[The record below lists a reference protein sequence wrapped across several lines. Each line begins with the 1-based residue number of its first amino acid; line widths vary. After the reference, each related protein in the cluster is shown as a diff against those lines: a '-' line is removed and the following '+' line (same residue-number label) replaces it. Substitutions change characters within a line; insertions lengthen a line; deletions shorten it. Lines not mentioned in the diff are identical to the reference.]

1 MNGETL
7 APNQADTIALERW
20 IEAFRLVAR
29 SFQLPW
35 SEQGVRL
42 AAEWRPREGLA
53 GSVSA
58 LARAVGLRVKIAE
71 GETVALSAWQ
81 LPVIVALDDGSV
93 GVVTTLGAG
102 GEASVVFSN
111 GHGLESPVP
120 LDLLLRAARLV
131 AIPRPVRA
139 VPDARVDA
147 YVQPYR
153 KRWFVDIALG
163 DLRPYAY
170 VLMASL
176 VANLLALAGMLFSM
190 QVYDR
195 VVPAGSYPTLYV
207 LYIGVLLAL
216 VFDFILRKMR
226 TRILDLLGKRADLQ
240 LSDLVFGHA
249 LRVQSQHRPRSTG
262 SFVAQLRDLE
272 QVRELMTSTTV
283 TALVDLP
290 FFLLFLVVYW
300 FLGGLLVLVPLAGF
314 FLLLVPG
321 LLVQGRLRE
330 HSAETMR
337 EASLRNA
344 LLVEAIQGAEDV
356 KTLQAEPRFQQKW
369 NQYNAVSAE
378 GQLEMRGLTS
388 GLLTWTQTVQT
399 LVFASV
405 ILAGAPLVMSGEMT
419 TGALVAVSILGSR
432 MMAPLSQVAQL
443 FSRLQQAR
451 VSLRS
456 LDAIM
461 RLPVDHPEAE
471 RRVPLPA
478 IRGAYRLKSAS
489 FRYGDENTPI
499 ALQVPELMIRPGER
513 IAVLGRNGA
522 GKSTLLQALSGLLLP
537 AGGEVVLENIALQ
550 HADPVDVRRDI
561 GLLTQNARL
570 FYGTIRENIQLGAP
584 NASEAEML
592 DMLAMVGADDFIRR
606 LAAGLEHTVLEGGNG
621 LSGGQRQAILLAR
634 LLIRQPSVVLLD
646 EPTASMDEATERHF
660 ISRFGPWSQGR
671 TVVIATHR
679 MRVLELVDRIV
690 VIDGGTVT
698 LDQPKDSALKTL
710 RGVANVATPVR
721 PQPAPRFPA
730 AMTEA

>member
-1 MNGETL
+1 MNDESASPKSSDPL
-7 APNQADTIALERW
+7 ALERW
-20 IEAFRLVAR
+20 LEALRLVAR

-42 AAEWRPREGLA
+42 AATCNTEEGLA
-53 GSVSA
+53 ACVSA
-58 LARAVGLRVKIAE
+58 LARAVGLRVKIVD
-71 GETVALSAWQ
+71 GETVALSGWQ
-81 LPVIVALDDGSV
+81 LPFVLQLEDGTV
-93 GVVTTLGAG
+93 GVVTALSAS
-102 GEASVVFSN
+102 GEASVAFS
-111 GHGLESPVP
+111 GDHGLETPVP
-120 LDLLLRAARLV
+120 FDGLLRTVRLI
-131 AIPRPVRA
+131 AIPRPVRS

-147 YVQPYR
+147 YIRPYR
-153 KRWFVDIALG
+153 KRWFLDIALG

-170 VLMASL
+170 VLVASL
-176 VANLLALAGMLFSM
+176 VANLLALAGILFSM

-195 VVPAGSYPTLYV
+195 VVPAESYPTLYV
-207 LYIGVLLAL
+207 LFVGVLLAL
-216 VFDFILRKMR
+216 LFDFILRKMR
-226 TRILDLLGKRADLQ
+226 TRILDLLGKKADLQ
-240 LSDLVFGHA
+240 LSDVVFGHA

-283 TALVDLP
+283 TALVDVP

-300 FLGGLLVLVPLAGF
+300 FLGGVLVLVPLAGF

-321 LLVQGRLRE
+321 LLVQAKLQE
-330 HSAETMR
+330 YSAETMR

-344 LLVEAIQGAEDV
+344 LLVEAIQGSEDV
-356 KTLQAEPRFQQKW
+356 KTLQAEQRFQQKW

-378 GQLEMRGLTS
+378 RQLKLRALTS

-399 LVFASV
+399 LVFACV
-405 ILAGAPLVMSGEMT
+405 ILAGAPMVMSGDMT

-451 VSLRS
+451 VSLGS
-456 LDAIM
+456 LHAIM
-461 RLPVDHPEAE
+461 RLPVDHPETE
-471 RRVPLPA
+471 RRVSLPV
-478 IRGAYRLKSAS
+478 INGSYQLRSAV
-489 FRYGDENTPI
+489 FRYGDERTPV
-499 ALQVPELMIRPGER
+499 ALRVQELTIRPGER
-513 IAVLGRNGA
+513 IAVLGKNGA

-537 AGGEVVLENIALQ
+537 AGGEVILENIALQ
-550 HADPVDVRRDI
+550 HADPTDVRRDV

-570 FYGTIRENIQLGAP
+570 FYGTIRENIVLGAP
-584 NASEAEML
+584 NATETDIL
-592 DMLAMVGADDFIRR
+592 NVLAMVGADEFIRR
-606 LAAGLEHTVLEGGNG
+606 LAAGLEHTVFEGGQG

-660 ISRFGPWSQGR
+660 ISRFTPWSQGR

-679 MRVLELVDRIV
+679 MRVLELVDRVV

-698 LDQPKDSALKTL
+698 LDQPKDSALQTL
-710 RGVANVATPVR
+710 RGVANVTTPVR
-721 PQPAPRFPA
+721 RPLDTKAPAM
-730 AMTEA
+730 MTEA